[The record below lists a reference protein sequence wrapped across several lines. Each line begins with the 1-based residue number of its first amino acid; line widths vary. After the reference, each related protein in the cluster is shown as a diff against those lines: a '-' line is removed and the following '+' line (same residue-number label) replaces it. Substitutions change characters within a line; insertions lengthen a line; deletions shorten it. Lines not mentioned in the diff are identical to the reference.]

1 MINVW
6 SQGFS
11 LVVAG
16 PLEPFL
22 YLILYLIFYLI
33 LYLTLYLIVY
43 LISLMTDLVHVRM
56 GFAVFPPSPS
66 LPPPQVIHFLPF
78 ASRSTWPAM
87 ASNGQQWLAMAGS
100 SQQ

>member
-6 SQGFS
+6 SQGFN

-16 PLEPFL
+16 LLEPFF
-22 YLILYLIFYLI
+22 YLILYLIFYFI

-43 LISLMTDLVHVRM
+43 LISFMTDLVHVRM

-66 LPPPQVIHFLPF
+66 LSLHVIHFLPF

-87 ASNGQQWLAMAGS
+87 ASNGQQWLAIAGCG
-100 SQQ
+100 QQ